1 MSGRVPQ
8 VAIAMVG
15 IMVTYRST
23 RARFAVVGLA
33 FIGLAAAGCSSSS
46 SSSSSSAA
54 SAPSAAASSAAS
66 SPAASASASSAATGT
81 GAVNVLYAGSLVN
94 LITKQVGPAFQTA
107 SGYSV
112 TGKGAGSTALVTDI
126 KGKVDKGDVFISASP
141 KATATLMGSANGDWV
156 SWYVSYA
163 SSNVVLGYNPKSK
176 FAADIK
182 SKPWYEAITEPGL
195 KLGFTDPATD
205 PKGKLVAEALTDT
218 AKSQNL
224 PALTAIENDKGDV
237 FPEETLVARLQAG
250 QLDAAFFYTAEAIP
264 ANIPTVPLTGVT
276 EKATYTISTLKG
288 APNEAGAEAFVAYL
302 LGPSGQAF
310 LKQDGF
316 DLITP
321 PKVTGSGVPSAVQ
334 SAIG

>member
-1 MSGRVPQ
+1 M
-8 VAIAMVG
+8 
-15 IMVTYRST
+15 
-23 RARFAVVGLA
+23 
-33 FIGLAAAGCSSSS
+33 
-46 SSSSSSAA
+46 
-54 SAPSAAASSAAS
+54 
-66 SPAASASASSAATGT
+66 
-81 GAVNVLYAGSLVN
+81 LYAGSLVN
-94 LITKQVGPAFQTA
+94 LITKQVGPAFGQA
-107 SGYSV
+107 SGCTV

-126 KGKVDKGDVFISASP
+126 KGKVDKADVFISASP
-141 KATATLMGSANGDWV
+141 KATATLMGAANGDWV

-176 FAADIK
+176 FASDIK
-182 SKPWYEAITEPGL
+182 NKPWYQAITEPGL

-205 PKGKLVAEALTDT
+205 PKGKLVAQGLSDT
-218 AKSQNL
+218 AKSKNL
-224 PALTAIENDKGDV
+224 PALTKIENDKGDV

-264 ANIPTVPLTGVT
+264 VKIPTVPLAGETL
-276 EKATYTISTLKG
+276 KATYTISTLKG

-321 PKVTGSGVPSAVQ
+321 PKTKGSGFPAAVSA
-334 SAIG
+334 ALK

>member
-1 MSGRVPQ
+1 
-8 VAIAMVG
+8 MVG
-15 IMVTYRST
+15 IMLTFRST

-46 SSSSSSAA
+46 SSSSSAATSTSA
-54 SAPSAAASSAAS
+54 AAS
-66 SPAASASASSAATGT
+66 SPAASASASSSATGT

-126 KGKVDKGDVFISASP
+126 KGKIDKGDVFISASP

-156 SWYVSYA
+156 TWYVSYA
-163 SSNVVLGYNPKSK
+163 SSTVVLGYNANSK

-205 PKGKLVAEALTDT
+205 PKGKLVAEALSST
-218 AKSQNL
+218 AKSKNL
-224 PALTAIENDKGDV
+224 PALTAIENNKGDV
-237 FPEETLVARLQAG
+237 FPEETLVARLQSG
-250 QLDAAFFYTAEAIP
+250 QLDAAFFYTAEATP
-264 ANIPTVPLTGVT
+264 ANIPTVPLTGAT

-316 DLITP
+316 TLISP
-321 PKVTGSGVPSAVQ
+321 PKVTGTGVPAAVQ
-334 SAIG
+334 SALP

>member
-1 MSGRVPQ
+1 
-8 VAIAMVG
+8 
-15 IMVTYRST
+15 
-23 RARFAVVGLA
+23 
-33 FIGLAAAGCSSSS
+33 
-46 SSSSSSAA
+46 
-54 SAPSAAASSAAS
+54 
-66 SPAASASASSAATGT
+66 
-81 GAVNVLYAGSLVN
+81 VLYAGSLVN

-141 KATATLMGSANGDWV
+141 KATATLMGTANGDWV

-182 SKPWYEAITEPGL
+182 SKPWYEAITESGL

-205 PKGKLVAEALTDT
+205 PKGKLVADALSTT
-218 AKSQNL
+218 AKSKNL
-224 PALTAIENDKGDV
+224 PALTTIENNKGDV
-237 FPEETLVARLQAG
+237 FPEETLVARLQSG

-316 DLITP
+316 ALISP
-321 PKVTGSGVPSAVQ
+321 PKVTGSGVPATVQ
-334 SAIG
+334 SVLP

>member
-1 MSGRVPQ
+1 ML
-8 VAIAMVG
+8 
-15 IMVTYRST
+15 TFRST
-23 RARFAVVGLA
+23 PARFAVAGLA

-46 SSSSSSAA
+46 STTSAA
-54 SAPSAAASSAAS
+54 TSPSR
-66 SPAASASASSAATGT
+66 SASSAPTGS

-112 TGKGAGSTALVTDI
+112 TGVGAGSTALVTDI

-141 KATATLMGSANGDWV
+141 KATATLMGPSNGNWV

-163 SSNVVLGYNPKSK
+163 SSDVVLGYNPNSK
-176 FAADIK
+176 FASQIK
-182 SKPWYEAITEPGL
+182 SEPWYKAITTPGL

-205 PKGKLVAEALTDT
+205 PKGKLVAQALSDT
-218 AKSQNL
+218 AKSKNL
-224 PALTAIENDKGDV
+224 PALTAIENDKGNV

-264 ANIPTVPLTGVT
+264 AKIPTVPLTG
-276 EKATYTISTLKG
+276 EDLKATYTASTLAG
-288 APNEAGAEAFVAYL
+288 APNEAGAEAFIAYL

-321 PKVTGSGVPSAVQ
+321 PKVTGSGVPATVQ
-334 SAIG
+334 SALP

>member
-1 MSGRVPQ
+1 ML
-8 VAIAMVG
+8 
-15 IMVTYRST
+15 TFRSA

-33 FIGLAAAGCSSSS
+33 FLGLAAASCSSSS
-46 SSSSSSAA
+46 SSSSSSAPAATSSSA
-54 SAPSAAASSAAS
+54 SAAAS
-66 SPAASASASSAATGT
+66 SPAASASASAGPTGS

-107 SGYSV
+107 RGYSV

-141 KATATLMGSANGDWV
+141 KATATLMGTANGDWV

-163 SSNVVLGYNPKSK
+163 SSTVVLGYNPKSK

-182 SKPWYEAITEPGL
+182 SKPWYQAITEPGL

-205 PKGKLVAEALTDT
+205 PKGKLVAEALTGT
-218 AKSQNL
+218 AKAKNL
-224 PALTAIENDKGDV
+224 PALTTIENDKGDV
-237 FPEETLVARLQAG
+237 FPEETLVARLQSG
-250 QLDAAFFYTAEAIP
+250 QLDAAFFYTAEAKP
-264 ANIPTVPLTGVT
+264 ANIPTVPLTS
-276 EKATYTISTLKG
+276 EDLKATYTISTLAG

-316 DLITP
+316 DLISP
-321 PKVTGSGVPSAVQ
+321 PKVTGSGLPATVQ
-334 SAIG
+334 SALP

>member
-1 MSGRVPQ
+1 
-8 VAIAMVG
+8 
-15 IMVTYRST
+15 
-23 RARFAVVGLA
+23 VVGLA
-33 FIGLAAAGCSSSS
+33 FLGLAAAGCSSST

-54 SAPSAAASSAAS
+54 PAAPSSAASGAAS
-66 SPAASASASSAATGT
+66 SPAASAAPTGS

-141 KATATLMGSANGDWV
+141 TATKTLMGAANGSWV
-156 SWYVSYA
+156 SWYASFA

-176 FAADIK
+176 FAAQLK
-182 SKPWYEAITEPGL
+182 SEPWYKAITTPGL

-205 PKGKLVAEALTDT
+205 PKGKLVAQALSDT
-218 AKSQNL
+218 AKSKNL

-237 FPEETLVARLQAG
+237 FPEETLVARLQSG
-250 QLDAAFFYTAEAIP
+250 QLDAGFFYTVEAVP
-264 ANIPTVPLTGVT
+264 ASIPTVPRTG
-276 EKATYTISTLKG
+276 EDLKATYTISNLSG
-288 APNEAGAEAFVAYL
+288 APNEAGAEAFIAYL
-302 LGPSGQAF
+302 LGPSGQAV

-316 DLITP
+316 DLLTP

-334 SAIG
+334 SALG

>member
-1 MSGRVPQ
+1 
-8 VAIAMVG
+8 MVG
-15 IMVTYRST
+15 IMFTYRST

-33 FIGLAAAGCSSSS
+33 FLGLAAAGCSSSS

-54 SAPSAAASSAAS
+54 T
-66 SPAASASASSAATGT
+66 SPAASASASSAPTGS

-112 TGKGAGSTALVTDI
+112 SGKGAGSTALVTDI
-126 KGKVDKGDVFISASP
+126 KGKIDKGDVFISASP
-141 KATATLMGSANGDWV
+141 KATATLMGSANGNWV

-176 FAADIK
+176 FANDIK
-182 SKPWYEAITEPGL
+182 TKPWYEAITESGL

-205 PKGKLVAEALTDT
+205 PKGKLVAQGLSDT
-218 AKSQNL
+218 AKSKNL
-224 PALTAIENDKGDV
+224 PALTAIENNKGDV

-250 QLDAAFFYTAEAIP
+250 QLDAAFFYTAEAKP
-264 ANIPTVPLTGVT
+264 ANIPTVPLTG
-276 EKATYTISTLKG
+276 EELKATYTISTLAG

-316 DLITP
+316 DLISP
-321 PKVTGSGVPSAVQ
+321 PKVTGSGVPATVQ
-334 SAIG
+334 AALP

>member
-1 MSGRVPQ
+1 MF
-8 VAIAMVG
+8 
-15 IMVTYRST
+15 TYRST

-33 FIGLAAAGCSSSS
+33 FVGLAAAGCSSSS
-46 SSSSSSAA
+46 SSSTSAA
-54 SAPSAAASSAAS
+54 SSPSASAAAS
-66 SPAASASASSAATGT
+66 SPAASASASPAATGS

-107 SGYSV
+107 SGYTV
-112 TGKGAGSTALVTDI
+112 TGTGAGSTALVTDI

-205 PKGKLVAEALTDT
+205 PKGKLVADALSTT
-218 AKSQNL
+218 AKSKSL

-264 ANIPTVPLTGVT
+264 ASIPTVPLTGVT

-288 APNEAGAEAFVAYL
+288 APNESGAEAFVAYL

-321 PKVTGSGVPSAVQ
+321 PKVTGSGVPATVQ
-334 SAIG
+334 SALP